1 MSEGKKAKS
10 HEGHRERLRHRF
22 LKGGR
27 QALPD
32 YELLELLLTYVI
44 PRRDT
49 KPLAKE
55 LLRKHRSFNSV
66 LSQAK
71 DRLEAVKGMGKE
83 ASTFILV
90 IRACIERYLE
100 QRIERRKSIASPLEV
115 MQFVRAQLGAKQRE
129 CLMALYLSDG
139 KRVLHHAIITEGT
152 VNRTAFY
159 PREIIRQGLVHNAT
173 GVIMVHNHPEGEP
186 VPSDQDL
193 EMTRKLEQIAAPLSI
208 DILDHIIVTPLQ
220 AYSIKTGKLL

>member
-1 MSEGKKAKS
+1 MSKDREAKS
-10 HEGHRERLRHRF
+10 HEGHRERLRQRF

-27 QALPD
+27 RAFPD
-32 YELLELLLTYVI
+32 YEFLELLLTYVI

-49 KPLAKE
+49 KPIAKE

-66 LSQAK
+66 LSQTK

-100 QRIERRKSIASPLEV
+100 QKVEKRKSISSPLEV
-115 MQFVRAQLGAKQRE
+115 MQFARAQLSGKQRE
-129 CLMALYLSDG
+129 CLLALYLSDS
-139 KRVLHHAIITEGT
+139 KRLLHHAIISEGT

-159 PREIIRQGLVHNAT
+159 PREIIRQGLVYNAT

-193 EMTRKLEQIAAPLSI
+193 QMTRKLEQIAEPLGI

>member
-1 MSEGKKAKS
+1 MTQNKQAKS
-10 HEGHRERLRHRF
+10 HEGHRERLRQRF
-22 LKGGR
+22 FKGGR

-32 YELLELLLTYVI
+32 YELLELLLTYVL

-49 KPLAKE
+49 KPLAKD
-55 LLRKHRSFNSV
+55 LLREHRSFNSV
-66 LSQAK
+66 LNQTK
-71 DRLEAVKGMGKE
+71 DRLEAVRGIGKE

-100 QRIERRKSIASPLEV
+100 QRIERRKSIDSPQEV

-139 KRVLHHAIITEGT
+139 KKLLHHAIVTEGT

-159 PREIIRQGLVHNAT
+159 PREIVRQGLVHNAT

-186 VPSDQDL
+186 VPSDKDL
-193 EMTRKLEQIAAPLSI
+193 EMTRELEQIAAPLGI
-208 DILDHIIVTPLQ
+208 EIIDHIIVAPLQ
-220 AYSIKTGKLL
+220 AYSIRTGKLQ